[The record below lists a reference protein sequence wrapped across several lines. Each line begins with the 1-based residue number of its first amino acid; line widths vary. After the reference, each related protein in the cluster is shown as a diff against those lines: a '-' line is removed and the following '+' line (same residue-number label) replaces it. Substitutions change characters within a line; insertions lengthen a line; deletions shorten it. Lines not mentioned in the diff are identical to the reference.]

1 MRGEEERLAVPLRN
15 AWSNGKLARKVSE
28 TGANCSTRENM
39 MGIPCPDDASNEFA
53 CTRGQT
59 SSLGIFCAV
68 DVGRRQL
75 IQTTKIEA
83 GRTLLHR
90 VAGWGQPITFISL
103 LKDNE
108 VDLDSTEELGCS
120 ALHFAASNGY
130 SHVVAHLLKSWALAS
145 TEDISGRQAI
155 WYAAQNGHSEV
166 VKLLS
171 SALGIDVRA
180 ADCQGRTPLHAAAA
194 ALAVEAPVAK
204 NSARPPVS
212 EEAQIE
218 CIRVL
223 LTAGAAKKKDL
234 QGNEPA
240 QVAYSAAIKAVL

>member
-1 MRGEEERLAVPLRN
+1 MAVAASSSAEGSRPAWEKYSEFDEAAHWVAARGEFEALEDFLRGR
-15 AWSNGKLARKVSE
+15 S
-28 TGANCSTRENM
+28 GAPT
-39 MGIPCPDDASNEFA
+39 
-53 CTRGQT
+53 
-59 SSLGIFCAV
+59 V
-68 DVGRRQL
+68 DPNNKDRS
-75 IQTTKIEA
+75 

-108 VDLDSTEELGCS
+108 VDLDSTDELGWS
-120 ALHFAASNGY
+120 ALHFAAANGY
-130 SHVVAHLLKSWALAS
+130 SHVVAYLLKSRALAS
-145 TEDISGRQAI
+145 TADISGRQAI

-171 SALGIDVRA
+171 SAPGIDVSA

-204 NSARPPVS
+204 NSARPRVN

-218 CIRVL
+218 CIRL
-223 LTAGAAKKKDL
+223 LLAAGAAKKKDL

-240 QVAYSAAIKAVL
+240 QVAYSASIKAVL